1 MKRITILLSLVIAL
15 ALCLTTAAFAADPAT
30 APVADLTAGSAA
42 GSAADAKCSAW
53 AEPYLAKASEQ
64 GLIPESLLDAD
75 MTKNISREEFA
86 ELSLLL
92 YQQLSGEA
100 AAEDT
105 QSEDTPPEA
114 APRFADCDNPY
125 VIQAA
130 ALGLTNGMGAS
141 RFAPKSSLTREQGA
155 TMLTRVYKKYTF
167 KGWTLEKDAEFE
179 NEFINSFMMP
189 QVFSDAYRFSSW
201 ACTSIWFMRA
211 RSIIDGV
218 GENRFDSQGT
228 LTREQALKIAIKML
242 NVTDNPDF
250 APAYAYIVDSIEG
263 SSIYTWFED
272 GQTVIALYDT
282 DGNLLNDIRTAMRT
296 EEAHIEDYPAQLAKT
311 DYSSW
316 YSGLAGLY
324 HLEDGELRQFS
335 QRPVKDLCF
344 VRQGASSS
352 GPIILTWAD
361 TDALEG
367 IGQDGDTIIKYDWS
381 GQEELLLSPADH
393 HGIAIAGLEASNSS
407 SLAFYSAW
415 PVGMGHEDRYH
426 YVLLNAS
433 AEPRPIIAVIDFEA
447 GRPEVMTGFS
457 YEEPEAYK
465 AAYIRAEQQRL
476 QELGLGLIGK

>member
-15 ALCLTTAAFAADPAT
+15 TLCLTTAALAADPAT
-30 APVADLTAGSAA
+30 APVADLTAA
-42 GSAADAKCSAW
+42 AKCSAW

-105 QSEDTPPEA
+105 QSEDTLTEA

-141 RFAPKSSLTREQGA
+141 RFAPKSKLTREQGA

-367 IGQDGDTIIKYDWS
+367 IGQDGDTIIKYDWF

-433 AEPRPIIAVIDFEA
+433 AEPRPTIAVIDFEA